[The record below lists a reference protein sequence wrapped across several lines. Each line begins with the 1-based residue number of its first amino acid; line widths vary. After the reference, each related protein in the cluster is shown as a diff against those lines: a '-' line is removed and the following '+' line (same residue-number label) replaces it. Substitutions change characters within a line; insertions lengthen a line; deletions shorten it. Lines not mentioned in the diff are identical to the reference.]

1 VRLVFLFESSLYRW
15 SIYIHGSWHDRP
27 QPEHVFVFEDALV
40 EVMSGPHCVPTSAVV
55 IEESDDSVTGFAI
68 LSQTQFRQASESGQL
83 LKHSMCASGIT
94 FTCSND
100 TQILA
105 KEMNSSPFEL
115 KLRRSI
121 KESHI

>member
-1 VRLVFLFESSLYRW
+1 
-15 SIYIHGSWHDRP
+15 
-27 QPEHVFVFEDALV
+27 
-40 EVMSGPHCVPTSAVV
+40 
-55 IEESDDSVTGFAI
+55 
-68 LSQTQFRQASESGQL
+68 
-83 LKHSMCASGIT
+83 MCASGIT

-105 KEMNSSPFEL
+105 KEMNRSPFEL